1 MTDQSPE
8 QQVESASK
16 AFEQEFERFSHFTGD
31 PSTFSALDLET
42 ASAEERAL
50 AELRTRHLGK
60 KSALAATKKLIGR
73 VAPEGRAA
81 FGQLV
86 QSTESR
92 LVQSL
97 DQAEQNLKTHI
108 ETARTARE
116 SIDVTMPGRRP
127 RSGHRHPITLLRE
140 RLEDVFVALG
150 YAIEDDREIETD
162 FYNFSAL
169 NIPENHPARGWQDTF
184 YTTDGF
190 ALRSQTSTVQIHAM
204 QRRGVPVRM
213 IAPGR
218 VFRRDTPDPTHNPM
232 FFQVEGL
239 CVDRGI
245 TMAHL
250 KGTVGELL
258 RRMFGP
264 DTVTRFRPSYFPFTE
279 PSAEF
284 DFSCFK
290 CKGSGCRICKNS
302 GWIELGGSGMVHPN
316 VLRAVG
322 VDPQVYFGFV
332 FVLGIDR
339 MCALMYELDD
349 IRLLFE
355 NDVRFLEKFESM
367 FISHEW
373 LKELTDTKRS
383 PAELRERLTMVGL
396 AIDAVDEHNGDAVLD
411 VEVPSNR
418 PDCLSH
424 VGIAREVSVIEK
436 GHLRLPA
443 SKPPKAEGRAGDFTS
458 VEIKDPDLCPRY

>member
-1 MTDQSPE
+1 MTDQSP
-8 QQVESASK
+8 QAQIDLIYK
-16 AFEQEFERFSHFTGD
+16 AFEQDFERFFPFTRD
-31 PSTFSALDLET
+31 PITVGLEQ
-42 ASAEERAL
+42 AL
-50 AELRTRHLGK
+50 AEQRAVGELRTRHLGK
-60 KSALAATKKLIGR
+60 KSALAAAKKLIGR
-73 VAPEGRAA
+73 VAPEERAA
-81 FGQLV
+81 FGQRV
-86 QSTESR
+86 QETEEK
-92 LVQSL
+92 L
-97 DQAEQNLKTHI
+97 DQLVHETEVKLLEYI
-108 ETARTARE
+108 ENERTARE

-150 YAIEDDREIETD
+150 YAIEDGREIETD

-204 QRRGVPVRM
+204 QRRGAPVRM

-250 KGTVGELL
+250 KGTVAEFL

-322 VDPQVYFGFV
+322 VDPQEYSGFAFG
-332 FVLGIDR
+332 LGIDR

-355 NDVRFLEKFESM
+355 NDVRFLEKFE
-367 FISHEW
+367 
-373 LKELTDTKRS
+373 
-383 PAELRERLTMVGL
+383 
-396 AIDAVDEHNGDAVLD
+396 
-411 VEVPSNR
+411 
-418 PDCLSH
+418 
-424 VGIAREVSVIEK
+424 
-436 GHLRLPA
+436 
-443 SKPPKAEGRAGDFTS
+443 
-458 VEIKDPDLCPRY
+458 

>member
-1 MTDQSPE
+1 MTDSEKDQEPTL
-8 QQVESASK
+8 QVEAARK
-16 AFEQEFERFSHFTGD
+16 AFEQEFERFACFTG
-31 PSTFSALDLET
+31 PSANLSGLNLEQ
-42 ASAEERAL
+42 AIAEQRSL

-60 KSALAATKKLIGR
+60 KSALAASKKLIGR
-73 VAPEGRAA
+73 VLPERRAS

-86 QSTESR
+86 QSIEGELTQVLDETER
-92 LVQSL
+92 NIRNYIE
-97 DQAEQNLKTHI
+97 AE
-108 ETARTARE
+108 RTTLE
-116 SIDVTMPGRRP
+116 SIDVTLPGRRP
-127 RSGHRHPITLLRE
+127 RRGHRHPITLVRE
-140 RLEDVFVALG
+140 RLEDIFVALG

-162 FYNFSAL
+162 FYNFDAL
-169 NIPENHPARGWQDTF
+169 NIPENHPARGSQDTF
-184 YTTDGF
+184 YTREGL

-250 KGTVGELL
+250 KGTVAEFL
-258 RRMFGP
+258 RRMFGA
-264 DTVTRFRPSYFPFTE
+264 DTKTRFRPSYFPFTE

-290 CKGSGCRICKNS
+290 CKGAGCRICKNS

-322 VDPQVYFGFV
+322 VDPSEFSGFAFGF
-332 FVLGIDR
+332 GIDR

-355 NDVRFLEKFESM
+355 NDIRFLEQFE
-367 FISHEW
+367 
-373 LKELTDTKRS
+373 
-383 PAELRERLTMVGL
+383 
-396 AIDAVDEHNGDAVLD
+396 
-411 VEVPSNR
+411 
-418 PDCLSH
+418 
-424 VGIAREVSVIEK
+424 
-436 GHLRLPA
+436 
-443 SKPPKAEGRAGDFTS
+443 
-458 VEIKDPDLCPRY
+458 

>member
-1 MTDQSPE
+1 MTESEKEVDPS
-8 QQVESASK
+8 QQVEAAHK
-16 AFEQEFERFSHFTGD
+16 AFEQEFERFARFTGD
-31 PSTFSALDLET
+31 SISDLELEQ
-42 ASAEERAL
+42 AILEQRAL
-50 AELRTRHLGK
+50 NDLRVRALGK

-73 VAPEGRAA
+73 VAADDRAA
-81 FGQLV
+81 FGKLV
-86 QSTESR
+86 QTIEAS
-92 LVQSL
+92 VQERL
-97 DQAEQNLKTHI
+97 DQAERSLGAFI
-108 ETARTARE
+108 EAAKTARD
-116 SIDVTMPGRRP
+116 SIDVTLPGRRP
-127 RSGHRHPITLLRE
+127 RYGHRHPITLLRE
-140 RLEDVFVALG
+140 KIEDIFVSLG
-150 YAIEDDREIETD
+150 YAIEDGREIETD
-162 FYNFSAL
+162 FYNFDAL
-169 NIPENHPARGWQDTF
+169 NIPNNHPARAEQDTF

-204 QRRGVPVRM
+204 QRRGAPVRM

-232 FFQVEGL
+232 FYQVEGL

-250 KGTVGELL
+250 KGTVGEFL

-316 VLRAVG
+316 VLKAVG
-322 VDPQVYFGFV
+322 VDPEIYSGFAFG
-332 FVLGIDR
+332 LGIDR

-355 NDVRFLEKFESM
+355 NDLRFLEQF
-367 FISHEW
+367 
-373 LKELTDTKRS
+373 R
-383 PAELRERLTMVGL
+383 
-396 AIDAVDEHNGDAVLD
+396 
-411 VEVPSNR
+411 
-418 PDCLSH
+418 
-424 VGIAREVSVIEK
+424 
-436 GHLRLPA
+436 
-443 SKPPKAEGRAGDFTS
+443 
-458 VEIKDPDLCPRY
+458 